1 MTPEAADY
9 IAKARNYLDKARDWL
24 DAVHH
29 GDEAARTAYLAAFHA
44 AQALVFERTGKVA
57 KTHRGVRTAFARLAE
72 KDPRVDRTLTRFL
85 ARGYQ
90 RKEIVDYAIG
100 PQTSVSETEARQMIE
115 TATRFVDRVA
125 EILAEEPR

>member
-1 MTPEAADY
+1 VTPEAADY

-44 AQALVFERTGKVA
+44 AQALIFERTGKVA

-72 KDPRVDRTLTRFL
+72 KDRRVDRTLTRFL
-85 ARGYQ
+85 ARV
-90 RKEIVDYAIG
+90 I
-100 PQTSVSETEARQMIE
+100 SVKKSSTTLLARRP
-115 TATRFVDRVA
+115 ASA
-125 EILAEEPR
+125 KPRAGR